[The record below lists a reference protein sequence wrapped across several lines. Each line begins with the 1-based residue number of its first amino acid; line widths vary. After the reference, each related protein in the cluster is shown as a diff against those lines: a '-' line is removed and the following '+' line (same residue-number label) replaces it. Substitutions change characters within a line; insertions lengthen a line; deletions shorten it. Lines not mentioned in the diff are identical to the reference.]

1 MVQPLPLV
9 AVINNTRLEHGC
21 SHLAVVHF
29 SAPSCVCYLQLI
41 IENFLLLKSLP
52 PQKKEKSPTCY
63 QSQVQGKATQN
74 LSSPSYDL

>member
-41 IENFLLLKSLP
+41 IENFLLLKSPP
-52 PQKKEKSPTCY
+52 PQKKGKISNLLPIPSSGESHPKPF
-63 QSQVQGKATQN
+63 QSF
-74 LSSPSYDL
+74 L